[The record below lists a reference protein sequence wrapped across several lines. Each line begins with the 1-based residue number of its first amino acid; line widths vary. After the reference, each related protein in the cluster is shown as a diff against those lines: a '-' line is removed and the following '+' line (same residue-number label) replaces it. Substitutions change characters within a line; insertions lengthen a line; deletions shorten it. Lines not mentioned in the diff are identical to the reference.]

1 MRHAH
6 RGVNN
11 GKTVAENLVASD
23 YYSIHLWLPLTKP
36 ILDGWQK
43 LFRGWQIIFASV
55 LISVVLPAP
64 LCPSKAVI

>member
-43 LFRGWQIIFASV
+43 LFRGWQIIFASE
-55 LISVVLPAP
+55 
-64 LCPSKAVI
+64 C